1 VPAAWVHPPKLP
13 PAPPDEWRGLLDE
26 LPPTGRLM
34 VVGGTDAGKTTLV
47 WWLARELE
55 VRGATVGLVDADVG
69 QSRIGPPGTVGWLKS
84 PGGDAGFYFVGC
96 TSPAQRPASVLKA
109 TTEALEA
116 VAGCE
121 WTLLDTTGYIRGE
134 LGVALKGA
142 KIKRLLPVHVVML
155 GDDPGLAEV
164 AAPWKSDG
172 RVSFHLLGR
181 SVRATE
187 KTVDQRTDWRREA
200 FRKALSGSN
209 LRWIEEAQAHWLHA
223 PDRALFSAPGASQA
237 SLRGLLLG
245 FADADGH
252 GLCLGLLQSVDF
264 AARKLLA
271 LCPEAAEEA
280 AVVDFGCLRL
290 DTEGREIR

>member
-1 VPAAWVHPPKLP
+1 
-13 PAPPDEWRGLLDE
+13 
-26 LPPTGRLM
+26 M

-47 WWLARELE
+47 WWLVRELGA
-55 VRGATVGLVDADVG
+55 RGATVGLVDADVG

-84 PGGDAGFYFVGC
+84 PADEAGFYFVGC
-96 TSPAQRPASVLKA
+96 TSPAQRPSSVLKA

-155 GDDPGLAEV
+155 GDDPDLAQV
-164 AAPWKSDG
+164 AAPWQSDG
-172 RVSFHLLGR
+172 RVSFHALAR
-181 SVRATE
+181 PARASE
-187 KTVDQRTDWRREA
+187 KTAEQRTDWRREA
-200 FRKALSGSN
+200 FRQALAGSN
-209 LRWIEEAQAHWLHA
+209 LRWIEEAQAQWLHA

-245 FADADGH
+245 FGDADGR

-264 AARKLLA
+264 GACKLLA
-271 LCPEAAEEA
+271 LCPGAAEEA